1 MRKLIVIAAC
11 LLVTGCMNSAP
22 CEEKWV
28 KRFNAKGQVMY
39 VLESSNCVSVKM
51 KEIYQ

>member
-22 CEEKWV
+22 CEETWTKYTTSEGVLYV
-28 KRFNAKGQVMY
+28 K
-39 VLESSNCVSVKM
+39 ESSSCVSVKM